1 MQDALNAQI
10 NAQTGTAR
18 TPTGA
23 RAESTDAAAQ
33 TATSASAPRAP
44 RASTP
49 RAPRS
54 PRASSGRH
62 GTTGEVAGI
71 RITSARRVIDVES
84 GTRKLDLVRYYARA
98 APLLLPHLRD
108 RPVSLVR
115 APQGIE
121 GERFFQR
128 HSSRAPISEVTQHEG
143 LDPGHPPLLTIDS
156 LEALVHVAQMDAI
169 ELHTWNA
176 VAADIEEPD
185 RVVFDLDPYPALG
198 WDRMIEAAQL
208 TRAVLADLGLEA
220 FCKTS
225 GGKGLHIVVPL
236 VPGAGWNEARAFA
249 RAVAQRLASGWPTQF
264 TATMGPE
271 HRKKKIFVD
280 YLRNVRGASTAVAY
294 GVRARPGMGVS
305 VPVTWDELA
314 DTTGGAQWTLAN
326 IDARLAQVK
335 HSDPWA
341 RYAKVR
347 QSISSEL
354 TLRLEEGGA

>member
-1 MQDALNAQI
+1 MQDAHH
-10 NAQTGTAR
+10 AQTGTAR

-23 RAESTDAAAQ
+23 RAEAPDAAAQ
-33 TATSASAPRAP
+33 TASSASAQRAP
-44 RASTP
+44 RASTA

-54 PRASSGRH
+54 HRAASGRH

-71 RITSARRVIDVES
+71 RITSARRVIDVGS

-98 APLLLPHLRD
+98 APWLLPHLRA

-115 APQGIE
+115 APQGLD
-121 GERFFQR
+121 GELFFQR
-128 HSSRAPISEVTQHEG
+128 HSARSPIPGVTQHEG
-143 LDPGHPPLLTIDS
+143 LDPGHPPLLSIDS
-156 LEALVHVAQMDAI
+156 LEALVHVVQMDAI

-176 VAADIEEPD
+176 VAADIEAPD
-185 RVVFDLDPYPALG
+185 RIVLDLDPDPALG
-198 WDRMIEAAQL
+198 WERMIEAAQL
-208 TRAVLADLGLEA
+208 ARTVLADLGLEA

-236 VPGAGWNEARAFA
+236 VPRASGTGWDDAKAFA

-294 GVRARPGMGVS
+294 GVRARPGMGIS
-305 VPVTWDELA
+305 VPIAWDELA
-314 DTTGGAQWTLAN
+314 DTMGGAQWTLAN
-326 IDARLAQVK
+326 IDARLAHVER
-335 HSDPWA
+335 SDPWS
-341 RYAKVR
+341 RYAQVH

>member
-1 MQDALNAQI
+1 MQDAHNAQ
-10 NAQTGTAR
+10 AGAAR

-23 RAESTDAAAQ
+23 RAEAADSAAQ
-33 TATSASAPRAP
+33 TAPSAPNVTTQRVP
-44 RASTP
+44 RTAMP

-54 PRASSGRH
+54 PRTSSGRH
-62 GTTGEVAGI
+62 GTIGEVAGI
-71 RITSARRVIDVES
+71 RITSARRVIDVDS

-98 APLLLPHLRD
+98 APWLLPHLRD

-115 APQGIE
+115 APQGLG
-121 GERFFQR
+121 GELFFQR
-128 HSSRAPISEVTQHEG
+128 HSARAPIPEVTQHEG
-143 LDPGHPPLLTIDS
+143 LDPGHPPVLSIDS

-176 VAADIEEPD
+176 VTADIEAPD
-185 RVVFDLDPYPALG
+185 RIVLDLDPDPALD

-208 TRAVLADLGLEA
+208 TRVMLADLGLDA

-236 VPGAGWNEARAFA
+236 VHGTGWDEAKAFA

-305 VPVTWDELA
+305 VPIAWDELA

-326 IDARLAQVK
+326 IDARLAHVK
-335 HSDPWA
+335 CSDPWA
-341 RYAKVR
+341 NYARVR
-347 QSISSEL
+347 QSVSSEL
-354 TLRLEEGGA
+354 TLRLEQGAA